1 MSLETRDTPDTPD
14 TPDIASADGAV
25 EIADAALV
33 ASAGIEPARVVE
45 VTPGGPGAV
54 AGTQSAQPRRGGL
67 NDWRVLLAVFTL
79 AGVVESQAFGHLN
92 AFRPIFLQQ
101 LGVPAAQIPTWT
113 GILSALGFV
122 IGLPLLPFW
131 GVWADRYSRKLIIVR
146 SAYIEG
152 VLFTV
157 AAFSPNVWVLAV
169 AQLLGGFVF
178 GNTGVMLAM
187 LADATP
193 RKRLGVAVGIA
204 SAGFPIG
211 SSVGPYIGGLV
222 VQAYSVRVLLFGDA
236 VLSALMGLA
245 LTLIVHEEAHIV
257 ATGVRV
263 TQMLRAA
270 VRDITASSVVSRIF
284 ILYFLAMFGLTL
296 AQPFIPI
303 LLQRLYHGPI
313 GQLPSMLGT
322 TLTLAGI
329 AMALTT
335 PLWGRAGDLIGRWRT
350 LPICLA
356 ALVIGVAAM
365 GLAPSLLP
373 LQVAIIG
380 IGLFQGGVGTTV
392 VALLALLA
400 PEERRASIL
409 NFSLLPSQLSWFVGP
424 IVGAGLSLV
433 SLRLPFGVGAL
444 AMLVALAFAL
454 WLARAAGRQ
463 AQGAR
468 AA

>member
-1 MSLETRDTPDTPD
+1 MSLETPERPIPAASIPQLDVAATPP
-14 TPDIASADGAV
+14 
-25 EIADAALV
+25 V
-33 ASAGIEPARVVE
+33 AQTRKP
-45 VTPGGPGAV
+45 
-54 AGTQSAQPRRGGL
+54 L
-67 NDWRVLLAVFTL
+67 NDWRVLLLVFTL

-101 LGVPAAQIPTWT
+101 LGVPAAQIPTWV
-113 GILSALGFV
+113 GILAATGFV

-157 AAFSPNVWVLAV
+157 AAFSPNVWVLAF

-193 RKRLGVAVGIA
+193 RRRLGLAVGIA

-236 VLSALMGLA
+236 ILSALMGVT
-245 LTLIVHEEAHIV
+245 LTLIIHEEARV
-257 ATGVRV
+257 KAVGARV
-263 TQMLRAA
+263 TMLLRAA
-270 VRDITASSVVSRIF
+270 VRDITASPVVSRLF
-284 ILYFLAMFGLTL
+284 ILYFLAMFGVTL

-303 LLQRLYHGPI
+303 LLQRLYHGPKS
-313 GQLPSMLGT
+313 QLPSTIGT

-329 AMALTT
+329 AMAITT
-335 PLWGRAGDLIGRWRT
+335 PLWGRLGDVIGRWRT
-350 LPICLA
+350 LPICLS
-356 ALVIGVAAM
+356 ALAIGIAAM
-365 GLAPSLLP
+365 GLAPALFP
-373 LQVAIIG
+373 LQAAIVG
-380 IGLFQGGVGTTV
+380 IGLFQGGIVTTV

-409 NFSLLPSQLSWFVGP
+409 NFSLLPSQLSWFIGP
-424 IVGAGLSLV
+424 ITGAGLALI
-433 SLRLPFGVGAL
+433 SLRAPFGAGAL
-444 AMLVALAFAL
+444 AACSALVMAF
-454 WLARAAGRQ
+454 WLAGFARRQ
-463 AQGAR
+463 AAIVPLTPVR
-468 AA
+468 KESAL